1 MYLKNKMLLAFV
13 CALSING
20 SVYSEDSETPYTD
33 EMLKRI
39 FAITLTTKKRMKY
52 DMLFRS
58 MISYLKNSDIY
69 KVLSSK
75 SKWVISNDYSC
86 QEGYLAFVLQES
98 KPINEFSYSS
108 QLEDKLAERTDVGKM
123 LAQKVNNEFITI
135 IDKRMKCKKNKNG
148 CLTCLLVV
156 SKEEFKKEYNKFVE
170 EQVAQKVG
178 EKLIDFVN
186 TINK

>member
-20 SVYSEDSETPYTD
+20 SVYSEESETPCSD
-33 EMLKRI
+33 KMLKRI
-39 FAITLTTKKRMKY
+39 FAIIKEHERVADY
-52 DMLFRS
+52 P
-58 MISYLKNSDIY
+58 SYKFIVSCVKNYDIY
-69 KVLSSK
+69 ELLSSK
-75 SKWVISNDYSC
+75 SRWAISNKYPC
-86 QEGYLAFVLQES
+86 KEGYLAFVLQES
-98 KPINEFSYSS
+98 EPINEFSYSS
-108 QLEDKLAERTDVGKM
+108 PLDGELAERTDVGKM
-123 LAQKVNNEFITI
+123 LSQKVNNEFITI

-178 EKLIDFVN
+178 EKLIDCVII
-186 TINK
+186 INK